1 MYTLKLIVN
10 EAASSLSLFRGEEL
24 IRMKEWKEERDMGK
38 QLLLALKTLL
48 DEAGLK
54 PEEIEG
60 FTVEGNARENFTS
73 RRIAETVAQ
82 VYNFAITKK

>member
-1 MYTLKLIVN
+1 
-10 EAASSLSLFRGEEL
+10 
-24 IRMKEWKEERDMGK
+24 MGK
-38 QLLLALKTLL
+38 QLLLGLKTLL

-82 VYNFAITKK
+82 VYNFAITQK